1 MLRIAVVEDEPAT
14 CRLLQDYIL
23 RFQRERKAEIETET
37 FSNGLD
43 LVGDYR
49 PLWDVILL
57 DIEMPIM
64 DGMTAAHYIRKA
76 DQDVAIIFITNMAKY
91 AIKGYEVNA
100 LDFVLKPVSYFA
112 FAMKL
117 DKAIAGLAKRNH
129 SCLLLQTE
137 SGMIRLSTEEITFI
151 EVIHHRLQIHTE
163 TLDYTASGTLTM
175 MEGRLQEEGFVRC
188 NKGYLVNLRHVKR
201 IYADS
206 VLVGHARLLISRRRR
221 EEFLAAVTDYYG
233 GGGR

>member
-14 CRLLQDYIL
+14 CRLLQDYIS
-23 RFQRERKAEIETET
+23 RFQSERKAEIETT
-37 FSNGLD
+37 AFSNGLD
-43 LVGDYR
+43 LVEDFR
-49 PLWDVILL
+49 PIWDVILL

-64 DGMTAAHYIRKA
+64 DGMTAARHIRKA

-117 DKAIAGLAKRNH
+117 DKVVARLSRQNH

-137 SGMIRLSTEEITFI
+137 GRMVRLSAEEITYI

-163 TLDYTASGTLTM
+163 EQDYTASGTLTT
-175 MEGRLQEEGFVRC
+175 MEERLREEGFVRC

-206 VLVGHARLLISRRRR
+206 VLVGNERLLISRRKR